1 MSTETALANAV
12 HDAGLPGACAM
23 IVESGGVRFSGAWG
37 MADVSTGTPMRPH
50 TVCQIASMTKALV
63 SLAAMQLVE
72 AGALTLDGPIGSI
85 LPELAD
91 AQVMTGLDAD
101 GKPQLRPASRPIT
114 LRHLLTHTAGLGY
127 FFVQPQ
133 VLQYFGAVG
142 MPVPGSRASIT
153 MPLMFDPGER
163 WEYGV
168 ATDWVG
174 LAVEAA
180 SGMTLGAYLDAHIFA
195 PLGMTKTAFRPQ
207 FEDGMARVHRRDD
220 AGHLVATPMNL
231 GGGEFQSGGG
241 GLSSTAHDYA
251 RFLQMVLRGGE
262 LNGNRI
268 VSEAAIAEMSRNQIG
283 DLRAGYMG
291 SAMPDLAQPFDTFPD
306 QHTGWGLG
314 FLINPEPVAGGR
326 SAGSLAWA
334 GIFNSYYWIDPAA
347 GVAGVFISQL
357 SPFGDPGALAAFGV
371 LEQMAYA
378 DQRNASK

>member
-1 MSTETALANAV
+1 MSTETALAHAIST
-12 HDAGLPGACAM
+12 AGLPGASAM
-23 IVESGGVRFSGAWG
+23 IVDRDGIRFSGAWG
-37 MADVSTGTPMRPH
+37 QADAGTGAPMALD

-63 SLAAMQLVE
+63 SVAAMQLVE
-72 AGALTLDGPIGSI
+72 QGKLTLDGPIGDV

-91 AQVMTGLDAD
+91 AQVLDGFGED
-101 GKPQLRPASRPIT
+101 GQPQLRPANRPIT

-142 MPVPGSRASIT
+142 MPAPGSKASIT
-153 MPLMFDPGER
+153 MPLMFDPGEQ

-168 ATDWVG
+168 ATDWAG

-180 SGMTLGAYLDAHIFA
+180 SGMTLGDYLQANIFE
-195 PLGMTKTAFRPQ
+195 PLGMTDTAFRP
-207 FEDGMARVHRRDD
+207 ELSDNMAKVHVRGE
-220 AGHLVATPMNL
+220 AGELEATPMNL

-241 GLSSTAHDYA
+241 GLSSTAPDYA
-251 RFLQMVLRGGE
+251 KFLQMVLRQGE
-262 LNGNRI
+262 LGGNR
-268 VSEAAIAEMSRNQIG
+268 VLSAESIAEMSRNQIG

-314 FLINPEPVAGGR
+314 FLINPEPIEGGR

-357 SPFGDPGALAAFGV
+357 SPFGDPGALAAFKE
-371 LEQMAYA
+371 LETMAYA
-378 DQRNASK
+378 